1 MSNRETV
8 LVIAPHPDDETLGCG
23 GALLRHQ
30 FENHEVHWLI
40 VTGMSSEAG
49 FSLDRIKQR
58 CQEINQVAD
67 CYGFHSVH
75 ELNMPPAGLDDI
87 PLGEMITRIS
97 HVVGLVEPTQVYVP
111 FRNDVHS
118 DHRMVFDAVMSA
130 TKSFRYPFI
139 KRILAYE
146 TISET
151 DFDLKPGAAVF
162 RPNYFV
168 AIDDFLARKLDVL
181 SIYQS
186 ELGPFPFPRS
196 IEAVEALSKVRGVQC
211 NSRAAEAFM
220 LLKEIV

>member
-1 MSNRETV
+1 MKDV
-8 LVIAPHPDDETLGCG
+8 LIVAPHADDESLGCG
-23 GALLRHQ
+23 GTILRYINQ
-30 FENHEVHWLI
+30 GIRVHWLI
-40 VTGMSSEAG
+40 VTGMSVSHGYSQENVEKRKKEIVEVANKYS
-49 FSLDRIKQR
+49 FST
-58 CQEINQVAD
+58 V
-67 CYGFHSVH
+67 Y
-75 ELNMPPAGLDDI
+75 ELNFMPARLDSLS
-87 PLGEMITRIS
+87 LGELIAKIS
-97 HVVGLVEPTQVYVP
+97 KVINNVQPEVVYVP

-151 DFDLKPGAAVF
+151 DFDLKPGSAVF

-168 AIDDFLARKLDVL
+168 TIDDFLTRKLDVL